1 MDLCICM
8 AQSFRSLL
16 ETITTFL
23 ANRSY
28 QHKMKSFLKSEIF
41 CCNASYNTQK
51 FIYICTHSAFFPLHE
66 SLSQNHSLHLCL
78 SICLLVHHSFIQYLS
93 VTCWVPDTVPS
104 SGNNTYPSISASLSG
119 LPPICHPLSVTDV
132 PSLSCWFV
140 IIQLIKMPQ
149 SFSSSAFFCHLT
161 FPLLHQA
168 SKELPAVS
176 EVPSFLQNLHRVGP
190 TLLALAL
197 PESLHCTL

>member
-1 MDLCICM
+1 M
-8 AQSFRSLL
+8 
-16 ETITTFL
+16 
-23 ANRSY
+23 
-28 QHKMKSFLKSEIF
+28 
-41 CCNASYNTQK
+41 
-51 FIYICTHSAFFPLHE
+51 
-66 SLSQNHSLHLCL
+66 
-78 SICLLVHHSFIQYLS
+78 
-93 VTCWVPDTVPS
+93 PDTVPS
-104 SGNNTYPSISASLSG
+104 SGNNTYPSISASLWG

-197 PESLHCTL
+197 PESLHCTLWISTLLGLSAALDSLAPPTLCLWAYSLWPWMLFLCLL